1 MGAWQFYRFSIPVLR
16 FVFYA
21 LIGWLPKNRQVAW
34 FLAVATPILAA
45 CSAVGV
51 RNGLKR

>member
-1 MGAWQFYRFSIPVLR
+1 MPVLR

-21 LIGWLPKNRQVAW
+21 LIGWLPKNRQVALV
-34 FLAVATPILAA
+34 FDRGYADTGRLL
-45 CSAVGV
+45 AVGV